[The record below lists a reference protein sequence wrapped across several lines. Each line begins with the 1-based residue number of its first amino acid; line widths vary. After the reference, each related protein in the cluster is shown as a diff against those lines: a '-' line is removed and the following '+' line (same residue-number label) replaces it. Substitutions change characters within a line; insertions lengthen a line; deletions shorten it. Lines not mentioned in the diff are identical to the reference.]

1 MFGYTERYCRLES
14 MKTQHLHLTYE
25 YVDILTDIV
34 GWLWETYI

>member
-14 MKTQHLHLTYE
+14 MQTQHLHLTFE

-34 GWLWETYI
+34 G